1 MKKMSLTIRATALS
15 LTLLALLIAIFTF
28 LSARDVLAQKAK
40 SQEVTGV
47 LYSVE
52 GGTGGGQIWTC
63 SSKNVR
69 TSSAMT

>member
-40 SQEVTGV
+40 SQ
-47 LYSVE
+47 
-52 GGTGGGQIWTC
+52 
-63 SSKNVR
+63 K
-69 TSSAMT
+69 